1 MSSILLSGSLLLYS
15 HAHALMVVEYLTE
28 LFFQP
33 KANFISSQIQYIKN
47 I

>member
-28 LFFQP
+28 LLFFQP
-33 KANFISSQIQYIKN
+33 KANFISSQIQ
-47 I
+47 